1 MSDEDARQAVL
12 SRLGTRLDA
21 VDDARRAAEAR
32 GDTTRLAKLDVLAKL
47 LSFEIQLEETDP
59 EPLPGRE
66 DEVILLGGRAH
77 ATIVTKVPADA
88 KINPDIPKDLQ
99 GRIKYINSIVQE
111 GLKENIPQSKSNKPN
126 EYIR

>member
-32 GDTTRLAKLDVLAKL
+32 GDMSRLAKLDALARL
-47 LSFEIQLEETDP
+47 LSFEIHLEETDP

-88 KINPDIPKDLQ
+88 RELVIFGITYRQDESAPDVRPRRFLWPP
-99 GRIKYINSIVQE
+99 R
-111 GLKENIPQSKSNKPN
+111 
-126 EYIR
+126 

>member
-47 LSFEIQLEETDP
+47 LSFEIHLEETDP

-88 KINPDIPKDLQ
+88 RELVIFGITYRQDESAPDIRPRRFLWSP
-99 GRIKYINSIVQE
+99 R
-111 GLKENIPQSKSNKPN
+111 
-126 EYIR
+126 

>member
-32 GDTTRLAKLDVLAKL
+32 GDTTRLAKLDVLARI
-47 LSFEIQLEETDP
+47 LSHEIHLEETDP

-66 DEVILLGGRAH
+66 DEAILLGGRAH
-77 ATIVTKVPADA
+77 ATIVTKAPADA
-88 KINPDIPKDLQ
+88 RELVIFGNTYRLDETAPA
-99 GRIKYINSIVQE
+99 
-111 GLKENIPQSKSNKPN
+111 
-126 EYIR
+126 IRPRRFLWSPR

>member
-32 GDTTRLAKLDVLAKL
+32 GDTTRLAKLDALARL
-47 LSFEIQLEETDP
+47 LDFQIQLEETDP

-66 DEVILLGGRAH
+66 DEVILLGGPCH
-77 ATIVTKVPADA
+77 GQIVTRVPS
-88 KINPDIPKDLQ
+88 DLATL
-99 GRIKYINSIVQE
+99 RIFTAVYTWDTTE
-111 GLKENIPQSKSNKPN
+111 PA
-126 EYIR
+126 IRPRRFLWPPR

>member
-32 GDTTRLAKLDVLAKL
+32 GDTIRLAKLDVLARL
-47 LSFEIQLEETDP
+47 LSFEIHLEETDP

-66 DEVILLGGRAH
+66 DEVILLGGPCH
-77 ATIVTKVPADA
+77 GQIVTRVPCGSATLRIFTATYTWDTTA
-88 KINPDIPKDLQ
+88 PDIRPRRFLWSP
-99 GRIKYINSIVQE
+99 R
-111 GLKENIPQSKSNKPN
+111 
-126 EYIR
+126 